1 MLKMVLKMESAR
13 PGPLLGEEVMGF
25 ERFWHTRGRNMFI
38 CSDCLMRCNSRLY
51 AAMNSVETQSW

>member
-25 ERFWHTRGRNMFI
+25 ERFWHTRGRNIFI

-51 AAMNSVETQSW
+51 AAMNSV